1 MGGRVEEGGGGFL
14 GLGFRVPDEERR
26 GVLESEGLEDDDVEE
41 TGQEQVEDRENG
53 EPREDERDRP
63 PTYQDALYLPVLIIH
78 GEESCH
84 GGHGI
89 DTG

>member
-26 GVLESEGLEDDDVEE
+26 GVLESESLEDEVEE
-41 TGQEQVEDRENG
+41 RENG
-53 EPREDERDRP
+53 ENRENEGDRP
-63 PTYQDALYLPVLIIH
+63 PTYQDALHLPVLIIH

-84 GGHGI
+84 GGRGI